1 MTVEEIAGKVK
12 RCLPFLKPNK
22 GGVTISGGEPLWQ
35 APFVLEVFK
44 LAKGMGLTTC
54 LDTSGYGGAAKNE
67 DMYRS
72 VLEQTDRVCACLCM
86 HVCIY
91 VYVYICTYACMYV
104 CTYVCMHVCVY
115 VCMHVCMYVCLYAC
129 MYVCM
134 YQRLVADRHGT
145 RESTMY
151 MCMHVYMYSKR
162 TFEYPEKCQKTVT
175 TGTMMICKKQ
185 KTRLKRS
192 IQTRQ
197 CGVSARI

>member
-115 VCMHVCMYVCLYAC
+115 VCMYARMYACMYVYMYVCMYVCISVLYQTDMVRVSPQC
-129 MYVCM
+129 TCVCM
-134 YQRLVADRHGT
+134 CICIVSERLSIPKSV
-145 RESTMY
+145 
-151 MCMHVYMYSKR
+151 
-162 TFEYPEKCQKTVT
+162 
-175 TGTMMICKKQ
+175 KKLSQ
-185 KTRLKRS
+185 L
-192 IQTRQ
+192 
-197 CGVSARI
+197 GP